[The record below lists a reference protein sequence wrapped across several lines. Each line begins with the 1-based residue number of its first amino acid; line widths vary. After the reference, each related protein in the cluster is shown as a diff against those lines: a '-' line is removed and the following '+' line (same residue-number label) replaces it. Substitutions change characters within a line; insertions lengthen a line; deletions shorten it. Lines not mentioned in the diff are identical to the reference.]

1 MNFLFILRTTVLS
14 TNSSNIPL
22 TLGRKNWVCC
32 FGGKKIMTSKRME
45 LTCPPQ
51 GGKRMGRER
60 ELREHNGSHKRSRN
74 YSRELREHTPL
85 INLQKNYSK
94 PPRFDIGWINLNSSF
109 RKRTM
114 KSKAPTWSPQEIS
127 GFLKFPPFFRAQMS
141 PPIWRE
147 YLNYSNITWKRS
159 LIFKIPCVLKIF
171 SKPRRFKHS
180 PATGVL
186 ERVLPG
192 RNLAIWPECKKSIWK
207 K

>member
-45 LTCPPQ
+45 L
-51 GGKRMGRER
+51 
-60 ELREHNGSHKRSRN
+60 
-74 YSRELREHTPL
+74 TPL